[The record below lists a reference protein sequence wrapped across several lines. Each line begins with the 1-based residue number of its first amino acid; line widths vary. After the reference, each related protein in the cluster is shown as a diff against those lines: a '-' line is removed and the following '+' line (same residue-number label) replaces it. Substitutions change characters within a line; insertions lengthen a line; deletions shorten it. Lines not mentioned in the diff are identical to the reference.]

1 MGLATLFAL
10 PRRALP
16 VDPSAPWEEAR
27 AEARLAAASVAPEVR
42 ALRLDRTERALQAIL
57 RRRPALAEAW
67 LLLAGA
73 RAERG
78 DPSARELARHAASL
92 DPERSDLRAAAEAI
106 AR

>member
-1 MGLATLFAL
+1 MV
-10 PRRALP
+10 P
-16 VDPSAPWEEAR
+16 EA
-27 AEARLAAASVAPEVR
+27 R
-42 ALRLDRTERALQAIL
+42 ALRLDRTERALQSIL

-78 DPSARELARHAASL
+78 DPSAPEIARHAASL